1 MREDLQSTSTEVQK
15 GALKKVIANMTMGR
29 DVSNLFNEV
38 VRLISSQYIEIKKLV
53 YLYVVANAK
62 VHQDKALQLAS
73 TFCKDF
79 QHDSPLVRGL
89 AVRTFTA
96 INVEKMA
103 NSVAAPLRDALK
115 DQDPYVRKCAAMGV
129 AKMFAVNPQRAEDG
143 GFLQNL
149 QELLC
154 DPNAAVV
161 ASAVCALNELR
172 ASTDIDRDLLDL
184 NNRAGS
190 LAVNHLLNAVG
201 DTSGCN
207 EWGQVYILDG
217 LASYEAESAD
227 KAELICERILPR
239 LQHANAAVVL
249 SAVRLVMMF
258 IERFWCNSGSAGATT
273 ESVVRAHLQ
282 KIAPPLVSLVS
293 GGTESEIRYIALRNI
308 TLILNVFPDLL
319 IAQAKV
325 FFVKYNDP
333 IYIKLEKLEILLI
346 LVNHQNVREILAEFN
361 EYAMEV
367 DIEFVRKAVRAIG
380 VTAIKIESAAEECV
394 GVLTQLIK
402 QKVNYVV
409 QEAIIV
415 TRDIFR
421 KYPGRY
427 ESIIGLLC
435 DSLESLEDPGA
446 KAAMIWI
453 IGQYSD
459 KIDNADELLEEFIE
473 GFDENENIDVR
484 LAILTASV
492 KLFLLRGQETQE
504 LLQKVLKAASESE
517 VPDLRERGFI
527 YWRILHN
534 YTPGAKKVV
543 LGMKESINAEEGMRM
558 DAKLVTELIEHIGTV
573 ASCYHKPPEAF
584 MPTGTYHAARRKRD
598 EEDYYDDEGAEDEI
612 EREEGAGQL
621 PTFEQQVYAN
631 PSQVAYQESEP
642 APGPAHVDPMQE
654 EVVEVAPPPEDPFQT
669 VIEAA
674 QASGIQMQA
683 RLVASGP
690 SLYLQL
696 QLTNYNAA
704 PVSDFQMQ
712 LNTNVWGLAMGE
724 RFNVPGE
731 LQPQGGVHRQQLLL
745 SLQGRRDRQPGVPE
759 TQLQFAIKSTIGT
772 AYGVMKFNVA
782 LFFDSTAQPLE
793 KKAWLDLWRSM
804 DNQRE
809 AVVLVERLASPQPDI
824 ASARNFAEGK
834 LKSYGLHLT
843 AKRSQEEKHNVYWH
857 VRTLNAVD
865 VLIEVS
871 HQDSLPTQCRV
882 SVRMTDEMYY
892 SPICEW
898 VNDVL
903 SARAELV

>member
-1 MREDLQSTSTEVQK
+1 
-15 GALKKVIANMTMGR
+15 
-29 DVSNLFNEV
+29 
-38 VRLISSQYIEIKKLV
+38 
-53 YLYVVANAK
+53 
-62 VHQDKALQLAS
+62 
-73 TFCKDF
+73 
-79 QHDSPLVRGL
+79 
-89 AVRTFTA
+89 
-96 INVEKMA
+96 
-103 NSVAAPLRDALK
+103 
-115 DQDPYVRKCAAMGV
+115 
-129 AKMFAVNPQRAEDG
+129 
-143 GFLQNL
+143 
-149 QELLC
+149 
-154 DPNAAVV
+154 
-161 ASAVCALNELR
+161 
-172 ASTDIDRDLLDL
+172 
-184 NNRAGS
+184 
-190 LAVNHLLNAVG
+190 
-201 DTSGCN
+201 
-207 EWGQVYILDG
+207 
-217 LASYEAESAD
+217 
-227 KAELICERILPR
+227 
-239 LQHANAAVVL
+239 
-249 SAVRLVMMF
+249 
-258 IERFWCNSGSAGATT
+258 
-273 ESVVRAHLQ
+273 
-282 KIAPPLVSLVS
+282 
-293 GGTESEIRYIALRNI
+293 
-308 TLILNVFPDLL
+308 
-319 IAQAKV
+319 
-325 FFVKYNDP
+325 
-333 IYIKLEKLEILLI
+333 
-346 LVNHQNVREILAEFN
+346 
-361 EYAMEV
+361 
-367 DIEFVRKAVRAIG
+367 
-380 VTAIKIESAAEECV
+380 
-394 GVLTQLIK
+394 
-402 QKVNYVV
+402 
-409 QEAIIV
+409 
-415 TRDIFR
+415 
-421 KYPGRY
+421 
-427 ESIIGLLC
+427 
-435 DSLESLEDPGA
+435 
-446 KAAMIWI
+446 
-453 IGQYSD
+453 
-459 KIDNADELLEEFIE
+459 
-473 GFDENENIDVR
+473 
-484 LAILTASV
+484 
-492 KLFLLRGQETQE
+492 
-504 LLQKVLKAASESE
+504 
-517 VPDLRERGFI
+517 
-527 YWRILHN
+527 
-534 YTPGAKKVV
+534 
-543 LGMKESINAEEGMRM
+543 
-558 DAKLVTELIEHIGTV
+558 
-573 ASCYHKPPEAF
+573 